1 MVFEVVSSSL
11 PSCKVA
17 NTSGREVDGRER
29 GRKEKKEEGREGM
42 KVERGRER
50 RNEGGERE

>member
-1 MVFEVVSSSL
+1 MVFEVISLSL

-29 GRKEKKEEGREGM
+29 RRKGKKEEGREEG
-42 KVERGRER
+42 KEGGKREEGRE
-50 RNEGGERE
+50 GG

>member
-1 MVFEVVSSSL
+1 MVFEVISSSL

-29 GRKEKKEEGREGM
+29 EKGGGKVDGRGE
-42 KVERGRER
+42 GRER
-50 RNEGGERE
+50 RDRRGEEERG

>member
-17 NTSGREVDGRER
+17 NISGREVDGREE
-29 GRKEKKEEGREGM
+29 GRKGNKEEGGEGM
-42 KVERGRER
+42 KVKRG
-50 RNEGGERE
+50 NEGGERE